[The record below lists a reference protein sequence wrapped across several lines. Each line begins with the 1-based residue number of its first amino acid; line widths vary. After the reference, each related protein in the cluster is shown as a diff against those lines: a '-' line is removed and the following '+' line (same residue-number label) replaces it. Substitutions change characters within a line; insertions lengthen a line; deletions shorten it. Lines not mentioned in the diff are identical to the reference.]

1 MGGTKMTATNIFLVT
16 LSVMCVVLGAII
28 QKVAI
33 IMANDPDISDDLEKI
48 RKYIPK
54 RRKVK
59 K

>member
-1 MGGTKMTATNIFLVT
+1 MTATNIFLVT